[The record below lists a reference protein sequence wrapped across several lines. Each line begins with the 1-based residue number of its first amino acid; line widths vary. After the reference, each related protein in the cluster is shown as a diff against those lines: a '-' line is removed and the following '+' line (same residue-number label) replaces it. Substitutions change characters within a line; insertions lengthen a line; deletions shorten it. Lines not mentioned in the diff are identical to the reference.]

1 MRSCTIKICIAL
13 FVFVICSMAQT
24 EILRNG
30 DFTDAADTS
39 WKTVA
44 SQGNGGAAT
53 GVIVNG
59 EYVITITKGGGQEY
73 SIQVVQLNFKIEK
86 AKSYH
91 LKFDISASS
100 DRNITFGV
108 GMNGTPYY
116 TYSSIDNQ
124 GEMPVAVTTA
134 MQTKDT
140 SFTMI
145 HETDTIARIFFN
157 LGKNTGTV
165 TIDNVSLQEIGA
177 PVKPRMASYSAAK
190 SGLTLSRGGILLEK
204 ITASS
209 RLNVFSPQGKLV
221 KDLTS
226 RLGHADVISWG
237 STGLESGS
245 YIIRLYD
252 KNGQVVR
259 SATITK

>member
-1 MRSCTIKICIAL
+1 MRSFLVKLCAAL
-13 FVFVICSMAQT
+13 CVCAVSAMAQT
-24 EILRNG
+24 EILKNG
-30 DFTDAADTS
+30 DFANDADTS
-39 WKTVA
+39 WKIYT
-44 SQGNGGAAT
+44 SNGGAAT
-53 GVIVNG
+53 GAIANG
-59 EYVITITKGGGQEY
+59 EYVATITAGGWAEY
-73 SIQVVQLNFKIEK
+73 SIQFEQINFLIEK
-86 AKSYH
+86 GKSYR

-108 GMNGTPYY
+108 AMNGAPYY
-116 TYSSIDNQ
+116 TYSSIDNA
-124 GEMPVAVTTA
+124 GEMPMSVTTT
-134 MQTKDT
+134 TKTMDT
-140 SFTMI
+140 TFTMS
-145 HETDTIARIFFN
+145 HETDTIARMFFN

-177 PVKPRMASYSAAK
+177 PVKPRMASSTAAK

-204 ITASS
+204 ITASA